1 MAEYR
6 SPQTEPGN
14 EQRFLLVILVMAAV
28 IFGAQFLLRKNAPA
42 PAPDNSKQAQQQT
55 SAAPATAS
63 APATAASATQTAPA
77 SAKASKQA
85 AAIKQAEAETETVIE
100 NELYRI
106 TFTNRGAQAKSW
118 LLKDYKDDQGKPL
131 DLVNQ
136 PAAAKFGYP
145 LSLWTYDEA
154 LRNKLNSALFVAS
167 SSGTVNAPT
176 KLEFEYSESGLT
188 VRKTLEFDNTY
199 VVHVSTSVFQNDAPV
214 YAFPAW
220 PAGFGDQTS
229 LAAYASIQFEYQAN
243 QNDDHIAPKK
253 VSGGNTLHGFYNWIG
268 VSTSYFGAV
277 FIPDDPDNL
286 TAVTLHSPMEFLAD
300 PNKPNDKTSVSILGV
315 AVGHPGETSAR
326 LFAGPK
332 AFNVLDS
339 VPVPSIVG
347 ADKDLRKVVNL
358 GWFSPIARPLFSWP
372 YIGLRWYHQYVHSW
386 GWAIVI
392 QTFIITILLLPL
404 RIYQMKSAFK
414 MQRIQPQMKAIQ
426 EKYKKYSMRDP
437 RKQDMQKEMGEL
449 YKEHGVN
456 PVSGCLPLLVQMPF
470 FIAYYKMLSALIE
483 LRQAH
488 WLWIHDLSS
497 SDFVLPLLMAGSMFL
512 VQKMTPQAGMDPAQQ
527 KMMTVMMPVM
537 MGFLFFRLPAGLN
550 LYYAESNIIS
560 IVQQWIMNR
569 TKLGREIR
577 EINAKRAKKKD
588 SR

>member
-1 MAEYR
+1 MPEYK
-6 SPQTEPGN
+6 SPQSEPGN
-14 EQRFLLVILVMAAV
+14 EQRFLLVILMVAAV
-28 IFGAQFLLRKNAPA
+28 IFGGQFLLRKPNPQPPA
-42 PAPDNSKQAQQQT
+42 NSAQQNQQPQT
-55 SAAPATAS
+55 SPAQG
-63 APATAASATQTAPA
+63 TAAQSTTAPA
-77 SAKASKQA
+77 AQKPTVSNRAPKQPATTMQAS
-85 AAIKQAEAETETVIE
+85 AETETVVE
-100 NELYRI
+100 NNVYRI
-106 TFTNRGAQAKSW
+106 TITNRGAQVKSW
-118 LLKDYKDDQGKPL
+118 LLKDYKDDQGHPL

-136 PAAAKFGYP
+136 AAATKFGYP
-145 LSLWTYDEA
+145 LSLWTYDES
-154 LRNKLNSALFVAS
+154 LRGKLNSALYVNSA
-167 SSGTVNAPT
+167 SGTLTAPA
-176 KLEFEYSESGLT
+176 KLEFEYSDSGLA
-188 VRKTLEFDNTY
+188 VRKSLEFDQGY
-199 VVHVSTSVFQNDAPV
+199 VVHVHTSVFQNDSPV

-229 LAAYASIQFEYQAN
+229 LAAYASVQFEYQVN
-243 QNDDHIAPKK
+243 QDAEHIAAKK
-253 VSGGNTLHGFYNWIG
+253 VSGGETKHGFYNWVG

-277 FIPDDPDNL
+277 FIPDDPENL
-286 TAVTLHSPMEFLAD
+286 TTVTLHYPMEFVAD
-300 PNKPNDKTSVSILGV
+300 PSKPNDKSTVDILGV
-315 AVGHPGETSAR
+315 AAGHPGETSAQ

-332 AFNVLDS
+332 ALDVLDS

-347 ADKDLRKVVNL
+347 AEKDLRKVVNF
-358 GWFSPIARPLFSWP
+358 GWFSAIARPLFAWP
-372 YIGLRWYHQYVHSW
+372 YIGLRWYYKYVHNW

-392 QTFIITILLLPL
+392 QTCIITILLLPL
-404 RIYQMKSAFK
+404 RIYQMRSAFK

-470 FIAYYKMLSALIE
+470 FIGYYKMLSAAIE

-488 WLWIHDLSS
+488 WLWIHDLSA

-527 KMMTVMMPVM
+527 KMMTIMMPVM

-550 LYYAESNIIS
+550 LYYAESNLIS
-560 IVQQWIMNR
+560 IVQQLIMNR

-577 EINAKRAKKKD
+577 EINAKRERKKD
-588 SR
+588 R